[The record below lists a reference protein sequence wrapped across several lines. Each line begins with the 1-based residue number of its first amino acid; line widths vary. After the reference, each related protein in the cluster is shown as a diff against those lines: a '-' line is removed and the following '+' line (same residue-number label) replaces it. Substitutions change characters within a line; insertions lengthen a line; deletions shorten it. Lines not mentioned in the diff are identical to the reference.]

1 MKKLLD
7 YNFPEDLKNMNLEE
21 KELLAIEIRQFLID
35 SISKTGG
42 HLASNLGIVELT
54 IALDSFFD
62 IPKDKIIWDVGHQS
76 YVHKILTGRAN
87 QFDSLRQFKGLSGFP
102 KRRESKYDT
111 YDTGH
116 SSNSISIAA
125 GFAAARDMKKEDYQI
140 VSVIG
145 DGAMTGG
152 LSYEG
157 LNNLAELKSKAII
170 ILNDNGMSI
179 GKNTGGLSKHLS
191 KIRVSQGYMN
201 FKTGFG
207 DLLKKVP
214 SVGEKLYRGAVSI
227 RDHMKYSLVDSVMFE
242 QLGFTCIGPV
252 DGHNIADI
260 LEALAMAKDAKDSVI
275 LHVITKKGKGY
286 LNAERN
292 PSKFHGT
299 GAFDKTTGA
308 PLKVSEKATYSD
320 IYGNKLAEM
329 ARKNDK
335 IVAISAAMIQGTGLQ
350 NFAKEFPNRTF
361 DTGIA
366 EGHAVTFAGAMAVEG
381 MKPFVSIYST
391 FLQRAYDNLIID
403 VCLQNAPVV
412 FGLDRA
418 GIVGADGSTHHGIF
432 DIAYMKN
439 IPNLEV
445 IAPSCKVE
453 FEKMLE
459 YCQAATGPVAIRY
472 PRGAAVE
479 DYKELGFSV
488 ASENIE
494 SNSDNTESE
503 FSKSAAVLKEGSDI
517 IIWSYGNMLEQGAKA
532 AKILEDKGLNVGLV
546 DTRFI
551 VPFDKETLINTG
563 KNTKMIVTL
572 EDGVLDGGFG
582 ETVNTV
588 LMQEG
593 INVQVMNLGWPKEFI
608 EHGNVGQLM
617 ELYKIDSKSIAER
630 ILDKIEK

>member
-7 YNFPEDLKNMNLEE
+7 YNFPEDLKTMSLEE

-54 IALDSFFD
+54 IAIDSFFD

-76 YVHKILTGRAN
+76 YVHKILTGRGD
-87 QFDSLRQFKGLSGFP
+87 QFGSLRQFKGLSGFP
-102 KRRESKYDT
+102 KRHESKYDT

-125 GFAAARDMKKEDYQI
+125 GFAAARDMKNEDYQI

-191 KIRVSQGYMN
+191 KIRVSQGYRN

-214 SVGEKLYRGAVSI
+214 NVGERLYKGAVSI

-252 DGHNIADI
+252 DGHNIAEI
-260 LEALAMAKDAKDSVI
+260 LEALEMAKNAKDSVI
-275 LHVITKKGKGY
+275 LHIITKKGKGY

-308 PLKVSEKATYSD
+308 PLKTSDRSTYSD
-320 IYGNKLAEM
+320 IYGDKLSEL

-350 NFAKEFPNRTF
+350 NFAKEFPKRTF

-391 FLQRAYDNLIID
+391 FLQRAYDNVIID
-403 VCLQNAPVV
+403 VCLQKAPVV
-412 FGLDRA
+412 FALDRA

-432 DIAYMKN
+432 DIAYLKN

-445 IAPSCKVE
+445 MAPSCKEE
-453 FEKMLE
+453 FQQMLE
-459 YCQAATGPVAIRY
+459 YCEQATLPVAIRY
-472 PRGAAVE
+472 PRGGAIE
-479 DYKELGFSV
+479 NYQELGYDDNLSNQST
-488 ASENIE
+488 AS
-494 SNSDNTESE
+494 SE
-503 FSKSAAVLKEGSDI
+503 TLFSKKAKVLTDGADI
-517 IIWSYGNMLEQGAKA
+517 CIWSYGNMLEHGAKA
-532 AKILEDKGLNVGLV
+532 AKILEENGLDVGLV
-546 DTRFI
+546 DSRFL
-551 VPFDKETLINTG
+551 VPFDRETLIETS
-563 KNTKMIVTL
+563 KKTKMIVTL
-572 EDGVLDGGFG
+572 EDGVLEGGFG

-588 LMQEG
+588 LMQA
-593 INVQVMNLGWPKEFI
+593 NLDVKVMNFGWPKEFI
-608 EHGNVGQLM
+608 EHGTVKQLM
-617 ELYKIDSKSIAER
+617 ELYRIDSDSIAER

>member
-7 YNFPEDLKNMNLEE
+7 YNFPEDLKSMSLEE

-54 IALDSFFD
+54 IALDSFFN

-76 YVHKILTGRAN
+76 YVHKILTGRGD
-87 QFDSLRQFKGLSGFP
+87 QFDTLRQFKGLSGFP
-102 KRRESKYDT
+102 KRRESEYDT

-125 GFAAARDMKKEDYQI
+125 GFAAAREMKNEDYQI

-157 LNNLAELKSKAII
+157 LNNLAGLKSKAII

-191 KIRVSQGYMN
+191 KIRVSQGYTN

-207 DLLKKVP
+207 DLLKKIP
-214 SVGEKLYRGAVSI
+214 NVGERLYKGAVSL

-252 DGHNIADI
+252 DGHNIEAI
-260 LEALAMAKDAKDSVI
+260 LEALAMAKEAKDSVI
-275 LHVITKKGKGY
+275 IHVITKKGKGY

-308 PLKVSEKATYSD
+308 PLKASSKATYSD

-329 ARKNDK
+329 ARRNDK
-335 IVAISAAMIQGTGLQ
+335 IVAISAAMVQGTGLQ
-350 NFAKEFPNRTF
+350 NFSQEFPTRTF

-391 FLQRAYDNLIID
+391 FLQRAYDNVIID
-403 VCLQNAPVV
+403 VCLQKAPVV
-412 FGLDRA
+412 FALDRA

-432 DIAYMKN
+432 DIAYLKN

-445 IAPSCKVE
+445 MAPSCGEE
-453 FEKMLE
+453 FEQMLE
-459 YCQAATGPVAIRY
+459 YCEKATWPVAIRY
-472 PRGAAVE
+472 PRGGAVKN
-479 DYKELGFSV
+479 YSELGMKPVKTKEQFDKK
-488 ASENIE
+488 AN
-494 SNSDNTESE
+494 
-503 FSKSAAVLKEGSDI
+503 VLAEGTDVC
-517 IIWSYGNMLEQGAKA
+517 IWSYGNMLEHGVKA
-532 AKILEDKGLNVGLV
+532 RELLAEKGLNVGLV
-546 DTRFI
+546 DSRFI
-551 VPFDKETLINTG
+551 VPFDKETLIETG
-563 KNTKMIVTL
+563 RKTKLIVTL

-588 LMQEG
+588 LVQEG
-593 INVQVMNLGWPKEFI
+593 ISVPVINIGWPKEFI
-608 EHGNVGQLM
+608 EHGSTSQLM
-617 ELYKIDSKSIAER
+617 ELYKIDSSSIAER